1 MVYWTLDYFKILYNE
16 YTASG
21 VNVREFC
28 RARGIKENRFYYW
41 IKMLKS
47 QALSALDTPR
57 EFIPISPGAVNRL
70 AQTSIEVRKEN
81 TIPVKTQ
88 DIKIAYPNGVILH
101 LENGCDLDILKY
113 LIALKP

>member
-16 YTASG
+16 YTVSG

-28 RARGIKENRFYYW
+28 RVRGIKENRFYYW

-57 EFIPISPGAVNRL
+57 EFIPISPGAANRL
-70 AQTSIEVRKEN
+70 KTLSLCLVLQPQIGFIYTLTLLICAESQTSKKMDSRKE
-81 TIPVKTQ
+81 KHSFK
-88 DIKIAYPNGVILH
+88 IKIIT
-101 LENGCDLDILKY
+101 
-113 LIALKP
+113 

>member
-57 EFIPISPGAVNRL
+57 VYSHKSWGGQSLPRLLLKSEKKYNTGKDSGYKDNIP
-70 AQTSIEVRKEN
+70 
-81 TIPVKTQ
+81 
-88 DIKIAYPNGVILH
+88 
-101 LENGCDLDILKY
+101 
-113 LIALKP
+113 

>member
-1 MVYWTLDYFKILYNE
+1 MTEIAGWVSPKY
-16 YTASG
+16 A
-21 VNVREFC
+21 
-28 RARGIKENRFYYW
+28 
-41 IKMLKS
+41 
-47 QALSALDTPR
+47 PR

-88 DIKIAYPNGVILH
+88 DIKITYPNGVILH

>member
-1 MVYWTLDYFKILYNE
+1 MILYNE

-70 AQTSIEVRKEN
+70 KTLSLCLVLQPQIGFIYTLILLICARASIPLVVLL
-81 TIPVKTQ
+81 P
-88 DIKIAYPNGVILH
+88 IKWEWMFKMATRLSS
-101 LENGCDLDILKY
+101 
-113 LIALKP
+113 LISFVQP

>member
-57 EFIPISPGAVNRL
+57 EFIPINPGAVNRL

-88 DIKIAYPNGVILH
+88 DIKITYPNGVILH
-101 LENGCDLDILKY
+101 LENGCDLDMLKY